1 MRIVSPHLTGTAVAL
16 VFTAVIA
23 RAEVKYGARAYAFSL
38 LEAGHMAQNISLVC
52 TKLDIGCC
60 PVGGFVNDT
69 LVKIIDLTEHEIP
82 IYVYGM
88 GK

>member
-1 MRIVSPHLTGTAVAL
+1 MPAPNPANYRQRSSELTGGLPFRRPWRPLRGWASPLIRAVP
-16 VFTAVIA
+16 
-23 RAEVKYGARAYAFSL
+23 
-38 LEAGHMAQNISLVC
+38 QNISLVC
-52 TKLDIGCC
+52 TKLDIGGC

-88 GK
+88 GKGA